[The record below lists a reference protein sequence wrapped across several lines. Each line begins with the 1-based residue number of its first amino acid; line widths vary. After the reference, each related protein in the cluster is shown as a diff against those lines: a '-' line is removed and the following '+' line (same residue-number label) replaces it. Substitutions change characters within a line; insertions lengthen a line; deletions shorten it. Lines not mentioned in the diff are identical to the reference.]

1 MPMARFPSAPCAVR
15 TAYGSSHQ
23 HLEQVSQS
31 IGWKATPNQGRG
43 AQPEESRD
51 HWQLW
56 LNCAGMREEMGFA
69 AESRSPLSLFCS
81 RLGDGRDGVQCGQRF
96 QSSEAKGSVC

>member
-31 IGWKATPNQGRG
+31 IGWTKAVGPNLKNHEIIGSFGSTVRGCEKKLASLQKAGR
-43 AQPEESRD
+43 
-51 HWQLW
+51 H
-56 LNCAGMREEMGFA
+56 
-69 AESRSPLSLFCS
+69 
-81 RLGDGRDGVQCGQRF
+81 
-96 QSSEAKGSVC
+96 